1 MLRFCANLGFLFPE
15 LPFLDRFAAASRAGF
30 AGVEFAS
37 PYEHPAAELRTR
49 LRDNGLTQV
58 LFNSPGGN
66 RAAGERGFA
75 CLPGREA
82 AFRDSIMQALDSA
95 AALDCR
101 LVHVMAGVPP
111 ADLPQDTALA
121 LYAVNLAW
129 AAERAA
135 AAGVRLVIEPL
146 NPRDAPGYLLRTQEQ
161 GAAIVAAI
169 GRDRIGLQFDLYH
182 CQTAQG
188 DLTTRLAALMPV
200 IDHMQLADVPGRHEP
215 GTGEIGWGF
224 VFRRIDELGYA
235 GWIGC
240 EYAPLGDTVEGL
252 AWRRR
257 YGVCG
262 GAERLRRLQVPL
274 TKSASGRHRR

>member
-1 MLRFCANLGFLFPE
+1 MPRFCANIGFLFPDIP
-15 LPFLDRFAAASRAGF
+15 LLDRFDAAARTGF

-37 PYEHPAAELRTR
+37 PYEYTAAELRTR
-49 LRDNGLTQV
+49 LNAAGTSLV
-58 LFNSPGGN
+58 LINSPAGN

-75 CLPGREA
+75 CLPGHTGI
-82 AFRDSIMQALDSA
+82 FRDGVDQALDYATS
-95 AALDCR
+95 LGCK

-111 ADLPQDTALA
+111 ADLSYDTALA
-121 LYAVNLAW
+121 LYAANLAW
-129 AAERAA
+129 AGERAMT
-135 AAGVRLVIEPL
+135 AGVKLTIEPL

-169 GRDRIGLQFDLYH
+169 GRDRIGLQFDIYH

-188 DLTTRLAALMPV
+188 DVTTRLAALLPA
-200 IDHMQLADVPGRHEP
+200 IEHMQLADVPGRHEP
-215 GTGEIGWGF
+215 GTGEIGWEY

-252 AWRRR
+252 AWRRC
-257 YGVCG
+257 YGV
-262 GAERLRRLQVPL
+262 
-274 TKSASGRHRR
+274 